1 MLKCMILDRDIPA
14 LNAFVEYLE
23 QMNAA
28 LADVRQLV
36 KRKETPIFVRE
47 GNKIIRLKE
56 DEILFIEG
64 FGDYAKVGMAELFLR
79 QQLGE
84 DRLEDKVL
92 FFGDSPNDEPMFA
105 RFPLTVGVANIRP
118 FAESL
123 SHLPAF
129 VTEGEGGFGFAEAAK
144 LLTRLKKG

>member
-1 MLKCMILDRDIPA
+1 MLKCMILDRDIQA

-64 FGDYAKVGMAELFLR
+64 FGDYAKVYRSSGKPLLSQIPLKRFEEILDNRSFCRVYRSYIVSIPHINSIEHRRIQIGQSLIPISNSYLPTLMN
-79 QQLGE
+79 
-84 DRLEDKVL
+84 VL
-92 FFGDSPNDEPMFA
+92 SVQE
-105 RFPLTVGVANIRP
+105 
-118 FAESL
+118 
-123 SHLPAF
+123 
-129 VTEGEGGFGFAEAAK
+129 
-144 LLTRLKKG
+144 

>member
-64 FGDYAKVGMAELFLR
+64 FGDYAKVYRSSGKPLLSQIPLKRFEEILDNRSVCRVHRFLYCFDSTY
-79 QQLGE
+79 QQ
-84 DRLEDKVL
+84 
-92 FFGDSPNDEPMFA
+92 
-105 RFPLTVGVANIRP
+105 
-118 FAESL
+118 
-123 SHLPAF
+123 H
-129 VTEGEGGFGFAEAAK
+129 
-144 LLTRLKKG
+144 

>member
-64 FGDYAKVGMAELFLR
+64 FGDYAKVYRSSGKPLLSQIPLKRFEEILDNRSFCR
-79 QQLGE
+79 VH
-84 DRLEDKVL
+84 RSYIVS
-92 FFGDSPNDEPMFA
+92 SPHINSIEH
-105 RFPLTVGVANIRP
+105 RRIQIGQ
-118 FAESL
+118 SL
-123 SHLPAF
+123 SPISNSYLHSLMIVLSVP
-129 VTEGEGGFGFAEAAK
+129 E
-144 LLTRLKKG
+144 